1 MSESP
6 EVLIIGGGSAGLFC
20 ALGLA
25 DRARVTLVEGGPD
38 PGAPLPAEIPHI
50 HQFGDAMDWGY
61 RDAETDLVLLRGR
74 VLGGSSTTNASAGV
88 RGQPGSFDAWGPG
101 WTWDDCLPA
110 FRAIERDVQFGSAAY
125 HGDAG
130 PIRMTRLPYGA
141 IDEAFSAA
149 CARAGHAVIADHNAP
164 GAFGVGPWPTN
175 RDEDG
180 GRMGTLAGVM
190 PLLRGRITLVPDT
203 VAVRLEVEGGRLAGV
218 VLAGPDGAERTVR
231 PDHLVLSAGA
241 YGTPELLLRSGIGP
255 AAELE
260 AEGIRPV
267 VDLPGVGRNLQ
278 DHPWA
283 MLKVMSV
290 DPDAPAARPVSG
302 ALLRW
307 GIGGDTNDEGQAFPF
322 QTWLYDST
330 APPAEVSTAASI
342 MAPRSRGDVR
352 VAGGR
357 TVIRL
362 RHLDDPSDV
371 ERMGEV
377 VAHTGAILEDM
388 AHAGV
393 VSLPDAPWW
402 RHLDPPTLRAHAD
415 TYNHP
420 VGTCALGDDD
430 DPDAVVDRRLRLRGV
445 EGVTVA
451 DASVMPV
458 IPQTNTNLASMMIGA
473 RAAGMI

>member
-38 PGAPLPAEIPHI
+38 PGTPPPPQIPHI
-50 HQFGDAMDWGY
+50 HQFGEALDWGY
-61 RDAETDLVLLRGR
+61 AEADRGVGLLRGK

-88 RGQPGSFDAWGPG
+88 RGQPASFDAWGPG
-101 WTWDDCLPA
+101 WTWADCLPA
-110 FRAIERDVQFGSAAY
+110 FRAIERDVQFGAAEY

-141 IDEAFSAA
+141 IDVAFSDA

-175 RDEDG
+175 RTEDG
-180 GRMGTLAGVM
+180 GRMGTLVGVM
-190 PLLRGRITLVPDT
+190 PLLRGRIDLLSDT
-203 VAVRLEVEGGRLAGV
+203 VAVRLEIDGARVTGV
-218 VLAGPDGAERTVR
+218 VLAGPDGAERVVR

-260 AEGIRPV
+260 AEGVRPLI
-267 VDLPGVGRNLQ
+267 DLPGVGRNLQ

-283 MLKVMSV
+283 MLEVLAV
-290 DPDAPAARPVSG
+290 DPRAPEARPVSG
-302 ALLRW
+302 ALLRY
-307 GIGGDTNDEGQAFPF
+307 GIGGDTGDEGQVFPF
-322 QTWLYDST
+322 QTWLYDSD
-330 APPAEVSTAASI
+330 APPAQISVAASI
-342 MAPRSRGDVR
+342 MAPRSRGDLR
-352 VAGGR
+352 IAGGR

-371 ERMGEV
+371 ERMGTV
-377 VAHTGAILEDM
+377 VADAGAILDAM
-388 AHAGV
+388 AAAGAIA
-393 VSLPDAPWW
+393 LPDVPWW
-402 RHLDPPTLRAHAD
+402 RGPDAAALRVAAES
-415 TYNHP
+415 YNHP
-420 VGTCALGDDD
+420 VGTCAMGDDA
-430 DPDAVVDRRLRLRGV
+430 DPAAVVDRRLRLRGLDN
-445 EGVTVA
+445 VTVA
-451 DASVMPV
+451 DASIMPI

-473 RAAGMI
+473 RAAQMI

>member
-190 PLLRGRITLVPDT
+190 PLLRGRITVVPDT
-203 VAVRLEVEGGRLAGV
+203 VAVRLEVDGGIK
-218 VLAGPDGAERTVR
+218 PDNIRAVAQ
-231 PDHLVLSAGA
+231 AGA
-241 YGTPELLLRSGIGP
+241 
-255 AAELE
+255 
-260 AEGIRPV
+260 
-267 VDLPGVGRNLQ
+267 
-278 DHPWA
+278 
-283 MLKVMSV
+283 
-290 DPDAPAARPVSG
+290 
-302 ALLRW
+302 
-307 GIGGDTNDEGQAFPF
+307 
-322 QTWLYDST
+322 
-330 APPAEVSTAASI
+330 
-342 MAPRSRGDVR
+342 DVF
-352 VAGGR
+352 VAGSAIFGSKDYAA
-357 TVIRL
+357 TIK
-362 RHLDDPSDV
+362 
-371 ERMGEV
+371 RMKSEI
-377 VAHTGAILEDM
+377 A
-388 AHAGV
+388 
-393 VSLPDAPWW
+393 AP
-402 RHLDPPTLRAHAD
+402 
-415 TYNHP
+415 
-420 VGTCALGDDD
+420 
-430 DPDAVVDRRLRLRGV
+430 
-445 EGVTVA
+445 
-451 DASVMPV
+451 
-458 IPQTNTNLASMMIGA
+458 
-473 RAAGMI
+473 